1 MTVKATLSLMYK
13 ETLET
18 KRKIQRKIKNVN
30 KQLKQKE
37 GLSNKWKNKN
47 LSKLTYL
54 CRNVH

>member
-37 GLSNKWKNKN
+37 GLSNK
-47 LSKLTYL
+47 
-54 CRNVH
+54 